1 MNLPVRHVS
10 LYFAKISL
18 KLLFFMYLCAVCI
31 FMMIIFCYNEIVT
44 DISSYSSGRHV
55 GLSPFSQHEI
65 ELERRMVRLC
75 YVQ

>member
-1 MNLPVRHVS
+1 
-10 LYFAKISL
+10 
-18 KLLFFMYLCAVCI
+18 
-31 FMMIIFCYNEIVT
+31 MMIIFCYNEIVT

-55 GLSPFSQHEI
+55 GLSPFSQREI